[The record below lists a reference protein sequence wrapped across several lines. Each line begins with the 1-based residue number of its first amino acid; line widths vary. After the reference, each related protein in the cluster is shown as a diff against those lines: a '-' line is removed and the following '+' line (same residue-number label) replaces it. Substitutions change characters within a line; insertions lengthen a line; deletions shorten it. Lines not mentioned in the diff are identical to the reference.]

1 MIPDLIPTM
10 SISILSISQTK
21 KKGGGDPPGK
31 EHIMKKYEITK
42 DSFEIRG
49 DHRAFGLTETDISD
63 LNSRRTWWDPE
74 IVESFDTLEA
84 ARAAFDGVYRE
95 MASTTVRGGS
105 HPYLEVE
112 FYELQ
117 VTEYDEDGDPEM
129 TDTIDSVFE
138 PYPARVDFMEDRG
151 GRRIDGAV
159 DFMEARPGHVEL
171 YAELPAVDDG
181 SNYEALKAEIIR
193 QADQHG
199 IPVEMLDFSDYE

>member
-1 MIPDLIPTM
+1 
-10 SISILSISQTK
+10 
-21 KKGGGDPPGK
+21 
-31 EHIMKKYEITK
+31 MKKYEITK
-42 DSFEIRG
+42 DSFELRG
-49 DHRAFGLTETDISD
+49 NYRTYGLTETDISD

-84 ARAAFDGVYRE
+84 ARAAFDGVYRSL
-95 MASTTVRGGS
+95 ASTRVRGGS
-105 HPYLEVE
+105 NPYLEVE

-138 PYPARVDFMEDRG
+138 PYPARVDFMG
-151 GRRIDGAV
+151 GQSRYDEGAV

-171 YAELPAVDDG
+171 YAELPAEDDDN
-181 SNYEALKAEIIR
+181 NYSALKAEIIR
-193 QADQHG
+193 QADRHG